1 MHGRTCF
8 HNLQQSKHP
17 HKVMARKNSANSW
30 ALLFVPLIVAIL
42 LSRLL
47 KPLQLL
53 FDEHWYSEWIFFAVS
68 IAIGYFLYKRS
79 RTVRDYE
86 WRRQKAMQAVKGHI
100 RAEDRGVW
108 ESEVAVP
115 AGLGDEGRAAL
126 GGVAGSLSSER
137 QTEEISDESEE
148 VDVNLLMD
156 EDHVVKA
163 TRRVTGDDTYDLA
176 EVETTTGAVRKPSPM
191 DRLIDWIG
199 GKLAGKKTEQ
209 LTEEIPSEEDVK
221 TEVPVSEPPQV
232 EKYAQ
237 TPEPI
242 NPEVTEIYG
251 SGSES
256 IESLASLA
264 TPATN
269 NYDSTAS
276 VSVGSGYSVNRCP
289 QCGFNNSM
297 DSRYCD
303 QCGATL

>member
-1 MHGRTCF
+1 
-8 HNLQQSKHP
+8 
-17 HKVMARKNSANSW
+17 MARKNSANSW
-30 ALLFVPLIVAIL
+30 ALLLVPLIVAIL

-53 FDEHWYSEWIFFAVS
+53 FDEHRYTEWIFFATS
-68 IAIGYFLYKRS
+68 IGIGYLLYKRS

-115 AGLGDEGRAAL
+115 AGLGDEGLAAL
-126 GGVAGSLSSER
+126 GGVAGSLSNER
-137 QTEEISDESEE
+137 QTKEIGDESEE

-199 GKLAGKKTEQ
+199 GKLAGKKSEQTTETSAAV
-209 LTEEIPSEEDVK
+209 LDVK
-221 TEVPVSEPPQV
+221 TPDVVAPEQPQE
-232 EKYAQ
+232 EKYEK

-242 NPEVTEIYG
+242 NPEVVEIYG
-251 SGSES
+251 AGSES
-256 IESLASLA
+256 IESLASLTTTTA
-264 TPATN
+264 RS
-269 NYDSTAS
+269 YDSNVS
-276 VSVGSGYSVNRCP
+276 VSASSGYSINRCP
-289 QCGFNNSM
+289 DCGFNNSA

-303 QCGATL
+303 QCGSTL

>member
-1 MHGRTCF
+1 
-8 HNLQQSKHP
+8 
-17 HKVMARKNSANSW
+17 MARKNSANSW

-53 FDEHWYSEWIFFAVS
+53 FDERWYSEWIFFAIS
-68 IAIGYFLYKRS
+68 IVIGYLLYKRS

-115 AGLGDEGRAAL
+115 AGLGEEGRAAL
-126 GGVAGSLSSER
+126 SGVAGSLSNER
-137 QTEEISDESEE
+137 QTKEISDQSEE

-163 TRRVTGDDTYDLA
+163 TRRVSGDDTYDTA
-176 EVETTTGAVRKPSPM
+176 EVETTTGAIRKPSPM

-199 GKLAGKKTEQ
+199 GKLVAKEPAQTTEKDA
-209 LTEEIPSEEDVK
+209 TVEDVK
-221 TEVPVSEPPQV
+221 PETIVSETSQE
-232 EKYAQ
+232 EKYEQ

-264 TPATN
+264 TPSTN

-276 VSVGSGYSVNRCP
+276 VNVGSGYSVNRCP